1 MGLLGSAP
9 CTPAGYRKH
18 VDRRALGSWLTTPGQ
33 APEVIDAAKE
43 QDFRGQDLGLAPQ
56 GPGSLAPVSRRVVAL
71 LIDWFSAMLV
81 AAFFA
86 SYGSDGYALLTLT
99 IFATQ
104 TTVLQWL
111 TGGSFGQRLLRIA
124 VVRVDGGRLGILP
137 LALRTAL
144 ICLVIPPV
152 VWDRDGRG
160 LHDRAARTV
169 CVRR

>member
-1 MGLLGSAP
+1 MS
-9 CTPAGYRKH
+9 
-18 VDRRALGSWLTTPGQ
+18 RRIFAL
-33 APEVIDAAKE
+33 VIDW
-43 QDFRGQDLGLAPQ
+43 
-56 GPGSLAPVSRRVVAL
+56 V
-71 LIDWFSAMLV
+71 SAMLV

-86 SYGSDGYALLTLT
+86 GYGTDGYALLTLA
-99 IFATQ
+99 IFALQ
-104 TTVLQWL
+104 TTTLQWL
-111 TGGSFGQRLLRIA
+111 MGASFGQRLLRIA
-124 VVRVDGGRLGILP
+124 VVRVDGGRLGFLP

>member
-1 MGLLGSAP
+1 M
-9 CTPAGYRKH
+9 
-18 VDRRALGSWLTTPGQ
+18 DRRALGSWLTTPGQ
-33 APEVIDAAKE
+33 APEVLADTRQ
-43 QDFRGQDLGLAPQ
+43 QDFRGQDLGLAPD
-56 GPGSLAPVSRRVVAL
+56 GPGSLAPVSRRIFAL
-71 LIDWFSAMLV
+71 VIDWVSAMLV

-86 SYGSDGYALLTLT
+86 GYGTDSYALLTLA
-99 IFATQ
+99 IFALQ
-104 TTVLQWL
+104 TTTLQWL
-111 TGGSFGQRLLRIA
+111 MGASFGQRLLRIA
-124 VVRVDGGRLGILP
+124 VVRVDGGRLGFLP